1 MDILFVA
8 VELYLLDLP
17 YAGYVMPMLYGKFF
31 SCYLRHHHQAIL
43 ALRKSASL
51 HSLAASL

>member
-1 MDILFVA
+1 MA